1 MPPPKTLPPDL
12 LPPTPIGP
20 ATKGVIPA
28 SGVVAPPAPMAAADT
43 TTTRK
48 ATPFDRFRKY
58 DDLPELTREI
68 VFATQRGMEW
78 LSRDGIHQLNGRFI
92 PGLNPSLGKALEDD
106 TFIYQATGALAP
118 GAIRETDRRRKIRR
132 TCRSDH
138 PYVVG
143 RNAQGRCR
151 SDDA

>member
-1 MPPPKTLPPDL
+1 MRSRLWICGWFTLFGSLGGLLTCASIQAQMPPPKTLPPDL

-28 SGVVAPPAPMAAADT
+28 SGVVAPPAPMPMAAADT

-106 TFIYQATGALAP
+106 TFIYQATGALAWRDP
-118 GAIRETDRRRKIRR
+118 RD
-132 TCRSDH
+132 
-138 PYVVG
+138 
-143 RNAQGRCR
+143 
-151 SDDA
+151 